1 MTNTIGS
8 LSSSHAATEA
18 ASQSATNTANK
29 PAAAPETPAPQ
40 GNAAQAGEAVTL
52 SATAQSSALLLDAA
66 RNADGVDQ
74 ARVAQL
80 RSALQGG
87 SYDVSPEDL
96 AKAIAGASIGQS
108 AFGAPG
114 NGTS

>member
-1 MTNTIGS
+1 MTHTIGS

-18 ASQSATNTANK
+18 ASQSATNAANK
-29 PAAAPETPAPQ
+29 PAAPETPAPQ